1 MTLKRTLS
9 FVIDFIVIIIAFN
22 IINSIIP
29 NSDYVKEL
37 EVEQNQILEDYT
49 SHDIGFDKYFYRYS
63 KVVYALSKERL
74 SANIIYT
81 IFLIIYVVIIP
92 YIFKGR
98 TLGTYINGLQI
109 ERFDKGKLKIHQ
121 LFIRNSIV
129 FGLIYLIVSNLC
141 IFISDKYYYLA
152 ISSIGLLQIIVALFS
167 ANMILFTKNKRGI
180 QDLISN
186 TEIVKILKI

>member
-22 IINSIIP
+22 IINSVFRESNYI
-29 NSDYVKEL
+29 KEL
-37 EVEQNQILEDYT
+37 KIEQNEILEEYT
-49 SHDIGFDKYFYRYS
+49 SHNIGFDNYFLRYS
-63 KVVYALSKERL
+63 KVVHAIAKENIV
-74 SANIIYT
+74 SNIIYT
-81 IFLIIYVVIIP
+81 IFMLIYLVVVP

-98 TLGTYINGLQI
+98 TLGTYINGIQI
-109 ERFDKGKLKIHQ
+109 ERFDKGKLKIYQ
-121 LFIRNSIV
+121 LFIRNSVV

-141 IFISDKYYYLA
+141 IFISNKYYYLV
-152 ISSIGLLQIIVALFS
+152 ISIIGLLQIIVALFS

-186 TEIVKILKI
+186 TETVKILRI